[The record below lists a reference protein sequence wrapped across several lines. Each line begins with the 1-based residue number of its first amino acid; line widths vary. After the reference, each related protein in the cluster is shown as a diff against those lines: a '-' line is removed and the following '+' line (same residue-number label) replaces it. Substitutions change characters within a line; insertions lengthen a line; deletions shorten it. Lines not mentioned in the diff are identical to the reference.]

1 MKIVYIYLLM
11 AVTALAAVTSCSKEG
26 APTGVAGPIDVRLVV
41 SDGNGTRV
49 GSDDTDN
56 YIHQLRVYAFIG
68 DEKVGYAE
76 ADNLSDRNYIPMTL
90 SKIGR
95 INFYVIANDKFGPNP
110 QKQKEN
116 GTWESLTKSDWESL
130 TKEELESLKFDFP
143 TEFNGWTPI
152 NGDFVSPMSNNPCN
166 EFGVEF
172 TGENTNNYTSS
183 YTIDSQNMPA
193 TGSLV
198 IPVTV
203 QHVLGRLRLM
213 LNKESDDVTITLTRA
228 EVYHRPDAFRL
239 YFGKQES
246 VDDVISF
253 NDNQTANDDN
263 QELVEPLIDTAQ
275 PLVMKPADGSY
286 TTVAR
291 TYLAPNQYGSSNPDT
306 YTAQKTDGTTTSNG
320 LNETYRLELTVRF
333 DYRNNHT
340 EDKNYTVYLPQVPR
354 NTSIDVQGTFKG
366 STDVTPEFN
375 VMTEAWV
382 EKDITIPPFE

>member
-41 SDGNGTRV
+41 SDGDGTRV
-49 GSDDTDN
+49 GSDDTDDV
-56 YIHQLRVYAFIG
+56 IHQLRVYAFIG
-68 DEKVGYAE
+68 DKKVGYAE

-90 SKIGR
+90 SKIGS

-110 QKQKEN
+110 KKQNED
-116 GTWESLTKSDWESL
+116 GTWESPTKSGWESL
-130 TKEELESLKFDFP
+130 SKEELESLKFDL
-143 TEFNGWTPI
+143 TGFNGWTPI
-152 NGDFVSPMSNNPCN
+152 NGEFVSPMSNNPCD

-172 TGENTNNYTSS
+172 AGENTNNYTSS
-183 YTIDSQNMPA
+183 YTIQDIPA

-228 EVYHRPDAFRL
+228 EVYNRPDAFRL
-239 YFGKQES
+239 YNSGYGE
-246 VDDVISF
+246 IAY
-253 NDNQTANDDN
+253 DNNNNTC
-263 QELVEPLIDTAQ
+263 VEKLIDKDINDEAVQLKTRTDEQ
-275 PLVMKPADGSY
+275 ITQNTY

-291 TYLAPNQYGSSNPDT
+291 TYLAPNLYGSSDPDT
-306 YTAQKTDGTTTSNG
+306 YTAQKTD
-320 LNETYRLELTVRF
+320 NEGDGSDKAYRLELTVRF
-333 DYRNNHT
+333 VDYGNNHT
-340 EDKNYTVYLPQVPR
+340 EDKDYTVYLPRVPR

-366 STDVTPEFN
+366 STDVKPEFN

>member
-1 MKIVYIYLLM
+1 M

-90 SKIGR
+90 SKIGS

-110 QKQKEN
+110 QKKD
-116 GTWESLTKSDWESL
+116 GTAISDWESL
-130 TKEELESLKFDFP
+130 TKEELESLKFDL
-143 TEFNGWTPI
+143 TKFNGWTPI
-152 NGDFVSPMSNNPCN
+152 NGEFVSPMSNNPCD
-166 EFGVEF
+166 EFGHEF
-172 TGENTNNYTSS
+172 TDENTNNYTSS
-183 YTIDSQNMPA
+183 YTIDSQNIPA

-213 LNKESDDVTITLTRA
+213 LNKESKDVKITLTRA

-253 NDNQTANDDN
+253 NNNQTANNNN
-263 QELVEPLIDTAQ
+263 QELVEPLINTAQ
-275 PLVMKPADGSY
+275 PLVTKPADGY

-291 TYLAPNQYGSSNPDT
+291 TYLAPNQHGT
-306 YTAQKTDGTTTSNG
+306 YDKTGGTFTTSEG
-320 LNETYRLELTVRF
+320 TIIETGKDKAYRLELTVEF
-333 DYRNNHT
+333 DYGNNHT
-340 EDKNYTVYLPQVPR
+340 EDKDYTVYLPRVPR

-366 STDVTPEFN
+366 STTINPTFNIMVNAWDEKNIDV
-375 VMTEAWV
+375 
-382 EKDITIPPFE
+382 PPFE

>member
-68 DEKVGYAE
+68 DEKVGYKKVGYAE

-90 SKIGR
+90 SESGS

-110 QKQKEN
+110 QKGD
-116 GTWESLTKSDWESL
+116 GTAISDWESL
-130 TKEELESLKFDFP
+130 TKEELESLKFDL
-143 TEFNGWTPI
+143 TGFNGWQEKD
-152 NGDFVSPMSNNPCN
+152 GKFVSPMSNNPCD
-166 EFGVEF
+166 EFGAEF
-172 TGENTNNYTSS
+172 TGKNTNNYISP
-183 YTIDSQNMPA
+183 YIIDSKKIPA

-213 LNKESDDVTITLTRA
+213 LNRESDDVTITLTRA

-239 YFGKQES
+239 YFGSLES

-253 NDNQTANDDN
+253 NNNQTANNNN
-263 QELVEPLIDTAQ
+263 QELVEPLINTAQ
-275 PLVMKPADGSY
+275 PLVTKPADGY

-291 TYLAPNQYGSSNPDT
+291 TYLAPNQHGT
-306 YTAQKTDGTTTSNG
+306 YDKTGGTFTTSEG
-320 LNETYRLELTVRF
+320 TITETGKDKAYRLELTVRF
-333 DYRNNHT
+333 DYGNNHT
-340 EDKNYTVYLPQVPR
+340 ETKDYTVYLPRVPR

>member
-1 MKIVYIYLLM
+1 MKIVYIYCLM
-11 AVTALAAVTSCSKEG
+11 TIAALSAATSCSKEG

-90 SKIGR
+90 SKIGS

-110 QKQKEN
+110 QKKED
-116 GTWESLTKSDWESL
+116 GTWESLTKSDWKSL
-130 TKEELESLKFDFP
+130 TKEDLESLKFDL
-143 TEFNGWTPI
+143 TGFNGWTPI
-152 NGDFVSPMSNNPCN
+152 NGEFVSPMSNNPCD
-166 EFGVEF
+166 EFDAEF
-172 TGENTNNYTSS
+172 TGKNENNYTIA
-183 YTIDSQNMPA
+183 YPINPQDIPA

-239 YFGKQES
+239 YNSGYGE
-246 VDDVISF
+246 IAY
-253 NDNQTANDDN
+253 DNNNNTC
-263 QELVEPLIDTAQ
+263 VEKLIDKDINDEAVQLKTRTDEQ
-275 PLVMKPADGSY
+275 ITQNTY

-291 TYLAPNQYGSSNPDT
+291 TYLAPNLYGSSDPDT
-306 YTAQKTDGTTTSNG
+306 YTAQKTD
-320 LNETYRLELTVRF
+320 NEGDGSDKAYRLELTVRF
-333 DYRNNHT
+333 DYDNHT
-340 EDKNYTVYLPQVPR
+340 ETKDYTVYLPQVPR

>member
-130 TKEELESLKFDFP
+130 TKEDLESLKFDLTGFS
-143 TEFNGWTPI
+143 GWTPI
-152 NGDFVSPMSNNPCN
+152 NGDFVSPMSNNPCD
-166 EFGVEF
+166 EFRAEF
-172 TGENTNNYTSS
+172 TGKNENNYTIA
-183 YTIDSQNMPA
+183 YTINPQDIPES
-193 TGSLV
+193 GSLV

-213 LNKESDDVTITLTRA
+213 LNRESDDVKITLTRA

-239 YFGKQES
+239 YFGSQES

-253 NDNQTANDDN
+253 NNNQTANNNN

-275 PLVMKPADGSY
+275 TLVTKPADGY

-291 TYLAPNQYGSSNPDT
+291 TYLAPNQHGT
-306 YTAQKTDGTTTSNG
+306 YDKTGGTFTTSEG
-320 LNETYRLELTVRF
+320 TIIETGKDKAYRLELTVRF
-333 DYRNNHT
+333 DYGNNHT
-340 EDKNYTVYLPQVPR
+340 EDKYTVYLPRVPR

>member
-11 AVTALAAVTSCSKEG
+11 AATALAAVTSCSKEG

-90 SKIGR
+90 SESGN

-110 QKQKEN
+110 QKGD
-116 GTWESLTKSDWESL
+116 GTPISDSDWESL
-130 TKEELESLKFDFP
+130 SKKELESLKFDL
-143 TEFNGWTPI
+143 TGFNGWTPI
-152 NGDFVSPMSNNPCN
+152 NGEFVSPMSNNPCD

-172 TGENTNNYTSS
+172 TGKNENNYTIA
-183 YTIDSQNMPA
+183 YTINPQDIPES
-193 TGSLV
+193 GSLV

-213 LNKESDDVTITLTRA
+213 LNRESDDVTITLTRA

-239 YFGKQES
+239 YNSGHGE
-246 VDDVISF
+246 IAY
-253 NDNQTANDDN
+253 DNNNNT
-263 QELVEPLIDTAQ
+263 LVEKLIDKDVQLETRTENT
-275 PLVMKPADGSY
+275 Y

-291 TYLAPNQYGSSNPDT
+291 TYLAPNLYGSSDPDT
-306 YTAQKTDGTTTSNG
+306 YTAQKTDNEGGNG
-320 LNETYRLELTVRF
+320 LDKAYRLELTVKF
-333 DYRNNHT
+333 DYYGNNHT
-340 EDKNYTVYLPQVPR
+340 ETKDYTVYLPRVPR

-366 STDVTPEFN
+366 STTINPAFNIMVNAWDEKNIDV
-375 VMTEAWV
+375 
-382 EKDITIPPFE
+382 PPFK

>member
-1 MKIVYIYLLM
+1 M

-90 SKIGR
+90 SESGN

-110 QKQKEN
+110 QKGD
-116 GTWESLTKSDWESL
+116 GTPISDSDWESL
-130 TKEELESLKFDFP
+130 SKKELESLKFDL
-143 TEFNGWTPI
+143 TGFNGWTPI
-152 NGDFVSPMSNNPCN
+152 NGEFVSPMSNNPCD
-166 EFGVEF
+166 EFRHEF

-183 YTIDSQNMPA
+183 YTIDSKKIPA

-213 LNKESDDVTITLTRA
+213 LNRESDDVTITLTRA

-239 YFGKQES
+239 YFGSQES

-253 NDNQTANDDN
+253 NNNQTANNNN
-263 QELVEPLIDTAQ
+263 QELVEPLINTAQ
-275 PLVMKPADGSY
+275 PLVTKPADGY

-291 TYLAPNQYGSSNPDT
+291 TYLAPNQHGT
-306 YTAQKTDGTTTSNG
+306 YDKTGGTFTTSEG
-320 LNETYRLELTVRF
+320 TITETGKDKAYRLELTVKF
-333 DYRNNHT
+333 DYGNHT
-340 EDKNYTVYLPQVPR
+340 ETKNYTVYLPRVPR

-366 STDVTPEFN
+366 STDVKPEFN

>member
-90 SKIGR
+90 SKIGS

-110 QKQKEN
+110 QKED
-116 GTWESLTKSDWESL
+116 GTAISDWESL
-130 TKEELESLKFDFP
+130 TKEELESLKFDL
-143 TEFNGWTPI
+143 TGFNGWQEKE
-152 NGDFVSPMSNNPCN
+152 GKFVSPMSNSRYD
-166 EFGVEF
+166 EFGDEF
-172 TGENTNNYTSS
+172 TGKYENDYATAV
-183 YTIDSQNMPA
+183 TIQRPA

-213 LNKESDDVTITLTRA
+213 LNKDRDADAGLTITLTRA
-228 EVYHRPDAFRL
+228 AVSHSPDVAHL
-239 YFGKQES
+239 YTVQGLNQSATNITYRFPTVTEEI
-246 VDDVISF
+246 ISA
-253 NDNQTANDDN
+253 DSPVTLYPQ
-263 QELVEPLIDTAQ
+263 
-275 PLVMKPADGSY
+275 PADGSY

-320 LNETYRLELTVRF
+320 LNETYRLELTVSF
-333 DYRNNHT
+333 DYRNGRT
-340 EDKNYTVYLPQVPR
+340 ETKNYTVYLPQVPR

-366 STDVTPEFN
+366 STTINPTFN
-375 VMTEAWV
+375 IMVNAWD
-382 EKDITIPPFE
+382 EKNIDIPKFL

>member
-1 MKIVYIYLLM
+1 M

-90 SKIGR
+90 SKIGS

-110 QKQKEN
+110 QKGD
-116 GTWESLTKSDWESL
+116 GTAISDWESL
-130 TKEELESLKFDFP
+130 TKKELESLKFDL
-143 TEFNGWTPI
+143 TGFNGWTPI
-152 NGDFVSPMSNNPCN
+152 NGEFVSPMSNNLCN

-183 YTIDSQNMPA
+183 YTIQDIPA

-239 YFGKQES
+239 YFGSQES

-275 PLVMKPADGSY
+275 PLVMKPADGY

-291 TYLAPNQYGSSNPDT
+291 TYLAPNQHGT
-306 YTAQKTDGTTTSNG
+306 YDKTGGTFTTSEG
-320 LNETYRLELTVRF
+320 TIIETGKDKAYRLELTVSF
-333 DYRNNHT
+333 DYGNNHT
-340 EDKNYTVYLPQVPR
+340 ETKDYTVYLPQVPR

-366 STDVTPEFN
+366 STTINPTFNIMVNAWDEKNIDV
-375 VMTEAWV
+375 
-382 EKDITIPPFE
+382 PPFE

>member
-1 MKIVYIYLLM
+1 MTI
-11 AVTALAAVTSCSKEG
+11 AALSAATSCDKEG

-90 SKIGR
+90 SKIGS

-110 QKQKEN
+110 QKED
-116 GTWESLTKSDWESL
+116 GTAISDWESL
-130 TKEELESLKFDFP
+130 TKEDLDSLKFDL
-143 TEFNGWTPI
+143 TGFNGWTPI
-152 NGDFVSPMSNNPCN
+152 NGEFVSPMSNNPCD
-166 EFGVEF
+166 EFDAEF
-172 TGENTNNYTSS
+172 TGKNENNYTIA
-183 YTIDSQNMPA
+183 YPINPQDIPA

-213 LNKESDDVTITLTRA
+213 LNKESDDVEITLTRA

-239 YFGKQES
+239 YNSGYGE
-246 VDDVISF
+246 IAY
-253 NDNQTANDDN
+253 DNNNNT
-263 QELVEPLIDTAQ
+263 LVEKLIDKDDEVQLKTRTNEQ
-275 PLVMKPADGSY
+275 ITQNTY

-291 TYLAPNQYGSSNPDT
+291 TYLAPNLYGSSDPDT
-306 YTAQKTDGTTTSNG
+306 YTAQKTD
-320 LNETYRLELTVRF
+320 NEGGGTVRT
-333 DYRNNHT
+333 RP
-340 EDKNYTVYLPQVPR
+340 TVS
-354 NTSIDVQGTFKG
+354 N
-366 STDVTPEFN
+366 
-375 VMTEAWV
+375 
-382 EKDITIPPFE
+382 

>member
-1 MKIVYIYLLM
+1 MKTIYIYCVM
-11 AVTALAAVTSCSKEG
+11 AIAALAAATSCGKDDT
-26 APTGVAGPIDVRLVV
+26 PTGVAGPIDVRLVV

-90 SKIGR
+90 SKIGS

-110 QKQKEN
+110 QKED
-116 GTWESLTKSDWESL
+116 GTAISDWESL
-130 TKEELESLKFDFP
+130 TKEELESLKFDL
-143 TEFNGWTPI
+143 TEFNGWKPI
-152 NGDFVSPMSNNPCN
+152 NGDFVSPMSNNPCD

-172 TGENTNNYTSS
+172 AGENTNNYTSS
-183 YTIDSQNMPA
+183 YTIQNIPA

-263 QELVEPLIDTAQ
+263 KELVASLIGTDQ
-275 PLVMKPADGSY
+275 PLVTKPADGY

-291 TYLAPNQYGSSNPDT
+291 TYLAPNQHGT
-306 YTAQKTDGTTTSNG
+306 YDKTGGTFTTSEG
-320 LNETYRLELTVRF
+320 TITETGKDKAYRLELTVRF
-333 DYRNNHT
+333 DYRNNRT
-340 EDKNYTVYLPQVPR
+340 ETKNYTVYLPRVPR

-366 STDVTPEFN
+366 STTINPAFNIMVNAWDEKNIDV
-375 VMTEAWV
+375 
-382 EKDITIPPFE
+382 PPFE

>member
-1 MKIVYIYLLM
+1 MKTIYIYCVM
-11 AVTALAAVTSCSKEG
+11 AIAALAAVTSCSKEG

-90 SKIGR
+90 SKIGS

-110 QKQKEN
+110 QKGDE
-116 GTWESLTKSDWESL
+116 TAISDWESL
-130 TKEELESLKFDFP
+130 SKKELESLKFDL
-143 TEFNGWTPI
+143 TEFNGWKPI
-152 NGDFVSPMSNNPCN
+152 NGDFVSPMSNNPCD
-166 EFGVEF
+166 EFGAEF
-172 TGENTNNYTSS
+172 TGKNENNYTIA
-183 YTIDSQNMPA
+183 YTINPQDIPES
-193 TGSLV
+193 GSLV

-213 LNKESDDVTITLTRA
+213 LNKESDDVKITLTRA

-253 NDNQTANDDN
+253 NDNQTANDKN
-263 QELVEPLIDTAQ
+263 QELVESLIGTEQ
-275 PLVMKPADGSY
+275 PLVTKPADGY

-306 YTAQKTDGTTTSNG
+306 YTAQKTDGTTT
-320 LNETYRLELTVRF
+320 
-333 DYRNNHT
+333 
-340 EDKNYTVYLPQVPR
+340 
-354 NTSIDVQGTFKG
+354 
-366 STDVTPEFN
+366 
-375 VMTEAWV
+375 
-382 EKDITIPPFE
+382 

>member
-56 YIHQLRVYAFIG
+56 YIHQLRVYAFID

-90 SKIGR
+90 SKIGS

-110 QKQKEN
+110 QKQKED
-116 GTWESLTKSDWESL
+116 GTWKSLTKPDWESL
-130 TKEELESLKFDFP
+130 TKEELESLKFDL
-143 TEFNGWTPI
+143 TGFNGWKLI
-152 NGDFVSPMSNNPCN
+152 NEEFVSPMSNSPCD
-166 EFGVEF
+166 EFGHEF

-183 YTIDSQNMPA
+183 YTIDSKNIPA

-239 YFGKQES
+239 YFGSQES

-253 NDNQTANDDN
+253 NNNQTANNNN
-263 QELVEPLIDTAQ
+263 QELVEPLINTAQ
-275 PLVMKPADGSY
+275 PLVTKPADGY

-291 TYLAPNQYGSSNPDT
+291 TYLAPNQHGT
-306 YTAQKTDGTTTSNG
+306 YDKTGGTFTTSEG
-320 LNETYRLELTVRF
+320 TITETGKDKAYRLELTVLF
-333 DYRNNHT
+333 DYGNNRT
-340 EDKNYTVYLPQVPR
+340 ETKDYTVYLPRVPR

>member
-90 SKIGR
+90 SKIGS

-110 QKQKEN
+110 QKKD
-116 GTWESLTKSDWESL
+116 GTAISDWESL
-130 TKEELESLKFDFP
+130 TKEELESLKFDL
-143 TEFNGWTPI
+143 TKFNGWTPI
-152 NGDFVSPMSNNPCN
+152 NGEFVSPMSNNPCD
-166 EFGVEF
+166 EFGHEF
-172 TGENTNNYTSS
+172 TDENTNNYTSS
-183 YTIDSQNMPA
+183 YTIDSQNIPA

-213 LNKESDDVTITLTRA
+213 LNKESKDVKITLTRA

-253 NDNQTANDDN
+253 NNNQTANNNN
-263 QELVEPLIDTAQ
+263 QELVEPLINTAQ
-275 PLVMKPADGSY
+275 PLVTKPADGY

-291 TYLAPNQYGSSNPDT
+291 TYLAPNQHGT
-306 YTAQKTDGTTTSNG
+306 YDKTGGTFTTSEG
-320 LNETYRLELTVRF
+320 TIIETGKDKAYRLELTVEF
-333 DYRNNHT
+333 DYGNNHT
-340 EDKNYTVYLPQVPR
+340 EDKDYTVYLPRVPR

-366 STDVTPEFN
+366 STTINPTFNIMVNAWDEKNIDV
-375 VMTEAWV
+375 
-382 EKDITIPPFE
+382 PPFE

>member
-90 SKIGR
+90 SKIGS

-110 QKQKEN
+110 QKGD
-116 GTWESLTKSDWESL
+116 GTPISDWELL
-130 TKEELESLKFDFP
+130 TKEELESLEFDL
-143 TEFNGWTPI
+143 TEFNGWKPI
-152 NGDFVSPMSNNPCN
+152 NGDFVSPMSNNPCD
-166 EFGVEF
+166 EFGVKF

-183 YTIDSQNMPA
+183 YTIDYQDIPA

-213 LNKESDDVTITLTRA
+213 LNKESDNVTITLTRA
-228 EVYHRPDAFRL
+228 EVYQRPDAFRL
-239 YFGKQES
+239 YFGSQES

-253 NDNQTANDDN
+253 NNNQTANNNN
-263 QELVEPLIDTAQ
+263 QELVEPLINTAQ
-275 PLVMKPADGSY
+275 PLVTKPADGY

-291 TYLAPNQYGSSNPDT
+291 TYLAPNQHGT
-306 YTAQKTDGTTTSNG
+306 YDKTGGTFTTSEG
-320 LNETYRLELTVRF
+320 TITETGKDKAYRLELTVRF
-333 DYRNNHT
+333 DYGNNHT
-340 EDKNYTVYLPQVPR
+340 EDKDYTVYLPQVPR

-366 STDVTPEFN
+366 STTINPAFNIMVNAWDEKNIDV
-375 VMTEAWV
+375 
-382 EKDITIPPFE
+382 PPFE

>member
-1 MKIVYIYLLM
+1 MKTIYIYCVM
-11 AVTALAAVTSCSKEG
+11 AIAALAAATSCGKDDT
-26 APTGVAGPIDVRLVV
+26 PKGVTGPIDVRLVV
-41 SDGNGTRV
+41 SDGDGTRV
-49 GSDDTDN
+49 GSDDTDDV
-56 YIHQLRVYAFIG
+56 IHQLRVYAFIG
-68 DEKVGYAE
+68 DKKVGYAE
-76 ADNLSDRNYIPMTL
+76 ADNLNGQNYIPMTL
-90 SKIGR
+90 SEIGS
-95 INFYVIANDKFGPNP
+95 INFYVIANDKFGPDP
-110 QKQKEN
+110 QKED
-116 GTWESLTKSDWESL
+116 GTAISDWESL
-130 TKEELESLKFDFP
+130 TKKELESLKFDL
-143 TEFNGWTPI
+143 TTGFNGWKPI

-172 TGENTNNYTSS
+172 TGKNENNYTIA
-183 YTIDSQNMPA
+183 YTINPQDIPES
-193 TGSLV
+193 GSLV

-213 LNKESDDVTITLTRA
+213 LNKESDDDVTITLTRA

-253 NDNQTANDDN
+253 NNNQTANN
-263 QELVEPLIDTAQ
+263 NNPELVESLIGTEQ
-275 PLVMKPADGSY
+275 TLVTKPADGY

-291 TYLAPNQYGSSNPDT
+291 TYLAPNLYGSSDPDT
-306 YTAQKTDGTTTSNG
+306 YTAQKTD
-320 LNETYRLELTVRF
+320 NEGGDGSDKAYRLELTVEF
-333 DYRNNHT
+333 DYDNNHT
-340 EDKNYTVYLPQVPR
+340 ETKNYTVYLPRVPR

>member
-90 SKIGR
+90 SEIGS

-110 QKQKEN
+110 QKKD
-116 GTWESLTKSDWESL
+116 GTAISDWESL
-130 TKEELESLKFDFP
+130 TKEDLESLKFDL
-143 TEFNGWTPI
+143 TTGFNGWKPI
-152 NGDFVSPMSNNPCN
+152 NGEFVSPMSNNPCD
-166 EFGVEF
+166 EFGAKF

-183 YTIDSQNMPA
+183 YTIDSKNIPA

-239 YFGKQES
+239 YNSGTGEIAY
-246 VDDVISF
+246 DN
-253 NDNQTANDDN
+253 NDNT
-263 QELVEPLIDTAQ
+263 LVEKLIDKDIDDEAVQLKTRTNEQ
-275 PLVMKPADGSY
+275 ITQNTY

-291 TYLAPNQYGSSNPDT
+291 TYLAPNLYGSSDPDT
-306 YTAQKTDGTTTSNG
+306 YTAQKTD
-320 LNETYRLELTVRF
+320 NEGDGSDKAYRLELTVKF
-333 DYRNNHT
+333 DYGNKHT
-340 EDKNYTVYLPQVPR
+340 ENKDYTVYLPRVPR

-366 STDVTPEFN
+366 STTINPTFN
-375 VMTEAWV
+375 IMVNAWD
-382 EKDITIPPFE
+382 EKNINVPPFE

>member
-49 GSDDTDN
+49 GSDDTDDV
-56 YIHQLRVYAFIG
+56 IHQLRVYAFIG

-90 SKIGR
+90 SESGS

-110 QKQKEN
+110 RKED
-116 GTWESLTKSDWESL
+116 GTAISDWESL
-130 TKEELESLKFDFP
+130 AKTDLESLRFDLSG
-143 TEFNGWTPI
+143 FNGWQEKD
-152 NGDFVSPMSNNPCN
+152 GKFVSPMSNNPCD
-166 EFGVEF
+166 EFGAEF
-172 TGENTNNYTSS
+172 TGENTNNYTRP
-183 YTIDSQNMPA
+183 YTIDSQNIPA

-213 LNKESDDVTITLTRA
+213 LNRESDDVTITLTRA

-239 YFGKQES
+239 YFGSQES

-253 NDNQTANDDN
+253 NNNQTANNNN
-263 QELVEPLIDTAQ
+263 QELVEPLINTAQ
-275 PLVMKPADGSY
+275 PLVTKPADGY

-291 TYLAPNQYGSSNPDT
+291 TYLAPNQHGT
-306 YTAQKTDGTTTSNG
+306 YDKTGGTFTTSEG
-320 LNETYRLELTVRF
+320 TITETGKDKAYRLELTVRF
-333 DYRNNHT
+333 DYGNNHT
-340 EDKNYTVYLPQVPR
+340 ETKDYTVYLPRVPR

-366 STDVTPEFN
+366 STTINPAFNIMVNAWDEKNIDV
-375 VMTEAWV
+375 
-382 EKDITIPPFE
+382 PPFE

>member
-90 SKIGR
+90 SESGS

-110 QKQKEN
+110 QKGD
-116 GTWESLTKSDWESL
+116 GTPISDWESL
-130 TKEELESLKFDFP
+130 TKEELESLKFDL
-143 TEFNGWTPI
+143 TKFNGWTPI
-152 NGDFVSPMSNNPCN
+152 NGEFVSPMSNCRYD
-166 EFGVEF
+166 EFGDKF
-172 TGENTNNYTSS
+172 TGKYENDYATAYPVER
-183 YTIDSQNMPA
+183 PA
-193 TGSLV
+193 SGSLV

-239 YFGKQES
+239 YNSGNGE
-246 VDDVISF
+246 IAY
-253 NDNQTANDDN
+253 DNNNNT
-263 QELVEPLIDTAQ
+263 LVEKLIDKDIDDEAVQLETRTDEQ
-275 PLVMKPADGSY
+275 ITQNTY

-291 TYLAPNQYGSSNPDT
+291 TYLAPNLYGSSDPDT
-306 YTAQKTDGTTTSNG
+306 YTAQKTDNEGNG
-320 LNETYRLELTVRF
+320 SDKAYRLELTVRF
-333 DYRNNHT
+333 DYGNNHT
-340 EDKNYTVYLPQVPR
+340 ETKDYTVYLPRVPR

-382 EKDITIPPFE
+382 EKDITIPSFE

>member
-90 SKIGR
+90 SKIGS

-110 QKQKEN
+110 RKKD
-116 GTWESLTKSDWESL
+116 GTPISDWESL
-130 TKEELESLKFDFP
+130 TKKELESLKFDL
-143 TEFNGWTPI
+143 TGFNGWTPI
-152 NGDFVSPMSNNPCN
+152 NGDFVSPMSNNPCD

-172 TGENTNNYTSS
+172 TGKNENNYTIA
-183 YTIDSQNMPA
+183 YTINPQDIPES
-193 TGSLV
+193 GSLV

-213 LNKESDDVTITLTRA
+213 LNKESDDVTDVTITLTRA

-239 YFGKQES
+239 YFGRQES

-253 NDNQTANDDN
+253 NNNQTANDKN
-263 QELVEPLIDTAQ
+263 QELVESLIGTDQ
-275 PLVMKPADGSY
+275 PLVTKPADGY

-291 TYLAPNQYGSSNPDT
+291 TYLAPNLYGSSDPDT
-306 YTAQKTDGTTTSNG
+306 YTAQKTD
-320 LNETYRLELTVRF
+320 NEGDDGSDKAYRLELTVRF

-340 EDKNYTVYLPQVPR
+340 EDKNYTVYLPRVPR

>member
-90 SKIGR
+90 SESGS

-110 QKQKEN
+110 KKGD
-116 GTWESLTKSDWESL
+116 GTAISDWESL
-130 TKEELESLKFDFP
+130 TKEELESLKFDL
-143 TEFNGWTPI
+143 TGFNGWTI
-152 NGDFVSPMSNNPCN
+152 NGDFVSPMSNNPCD

-172 TGENTNNYTSS
+172 TGENTNNYTSP
-183 YTIDSQNMPA
+183 YTIQNIPA

-213 LNKESDDVTITLTRA
+213 LNRESDDVTITLTRA

-239 YFGKQES
+239 YNSGHGE
-246 VDDVISF
+246 IAY
-253 NDNQTANDDN
+253 DNNNNT
-263 QELVEPLIDTAQ
+263 LVEKLIDKDIDDEAVQLETRTDEQ
-275 PLVMKPADGSY
+275 VTQNTY

-291 TYLAPNQYGSSNPDT
+291 TYLAPNLYGSSDPDT
-306 YTAQKTDGTTTSNG
+306 YTAQKTD
-320 LNETYRLELTVRF
+320 NEGDGSDKAYRLELTVRF
-333 DYRNNHT
+333 DYGNNHT
-340 EDKNYTVYLPQVPR
+340 ETKDYTVYLPRVPR

>member
-90 SKIGR
+90 SESGS

-110 QKQKEN
+110 QK
-116 GTWESLTKSDWESL
+116 GDGIAISDWESL
-130 TKEELESLKFDFP
+130 TKEDLESLKFDL
-143 TEFNGWTPI
+143 TTGFNGWKPI
-152 NGDFVSPMSNNPCN
+152 NGEFVSPMSNNPCD
-166 EFGVEF
+166 EFGHEF

-183 YTIDSQNMPA
+183 YTIDSQNIPA

-213 LNKESDDVTITLTRA
+213 LNKESDDVKITLTRA

-239 YFGKQES
+239 YFEKQES
-246 VDDVISF
+246 VDGVISF
-253 NDNQTANDDN
+253 NNNQTANNNN
-263 QELVEPLIDTAQ
+263 QELVESLIGTEQ
-275 PLVMKPADGSY
+275 TLVTKPADGY

-320 LNETYRLELTVRF
+320 LNETYRLELTVEF
-333 DYRNNHT
+333 DYGNNHT
-340 EDKNYTVYLPQVPR
+340 ETKDYTVYLPRVPR
-354 NTSIDVQGTFKG
+354 NTSIDMQGTFKG
-366 STDVTPEFN
+366 STTINPAFNIMVNAWDEKNIDV
-375 VMTEAWV
+375 
-382 EKDITIPPFE
+382 PPFK

>member
-11 AVTALAAVTSCSKEG
+11 AVTALAAVTSCSKES

-90 SKIGR
+90 SKIGS

-110 QKQKEN
+110 QKQKEDE
-116 GTWESLTKSDWESL
+116 TWESLTKSDWESL
-130 TKEELESLKFDFP
+130 SKEELESLKFDLK
-143 TEFNGWTPI
+143 EFNGWTPI
-152 NGDFVSPMSNNPCN
+152 NGEFVSPMSNNLCD
-166 EFGVEF
+166 EFGHEF
-172 TGENTNNYTSS
+172 TGKNENNYTIA
-183 YTIDSQNMPA
+183 YTINPQDIPKS
-193 TGSLV
+193 GSLV

-213 LNKESDDVTITLTRA
+213 LNKESDDVAITLTRA

-239 YFGKQES
+239 YNSGTGEIAY
-246 VDDVISF
+246 DN
-253 NDNQTANDDN
+253 NDNT
-263 QELVEPLIDTAQ
+263 LVEKLIDKDIDDEAVQLKTRTNEQ
-275 PLVMKPADGSY
+275 ITQNTY

-291 TYLAPNQYGSSNPDT
+291 TYLAPNLYGSSDPDN
-306 YTAQKTDGTTTSNG
+306 YTAQKTD
-320 LNETYRLELTVRF
+320 NEGDGSDKAYRLELTVRF
-333 DYRNNHT
+333 DYGNNHT
-340 EDKNYTVYLPQVPR
+340 EDKDYTVYLPQVPR

-366 STDVTPEFN
+366 STTINPTFN
-375 VMTEAWV
+375 IMVNAWV
-382 EKDITIPPFE
+382 EKNIDIPEFL

>member
-90 SKIGR
+90 SEIGS

-110 QKQKEN
+110 QKED
-116 GTWESLTKSDWESL
+116 GTPISDWESL
-130 TKEELESLKFDFP
+130 SKKELESLKFDL
-143 TEFNGWTPI
+143 TEFNGWKPI
-152 NGDFVSPMSNNPCN
+152 NGEFVSPMSNNPCN

-172 TGENTNNYTSS
+172 TGENTNNYTSL
-183 YTIDSQNMPA
+183 YTIDYQDIPA

-213 LNKESDDVTITLTRA
+213 LNKDRDADAGLTITLTRA
-228 EVYHRPDAFRL
+228 AVSHSPDVAHL
-239 YFGKQES
+239 YTVQGLNQSATNITYRFPTVTEEI
-246 VDDVISF
+246 ISA
-253 NDNQTANDDN
+253 DS
-263 QELVEPLIDTAQ
+263 PDTLYTQ
-275 PLVMKPADGSY
+275 PADGSY

-320 LNETYRLELTVRF
+320 LNETYCLELTVSF
-333 DYRNNHT
+333 DYGNGCT
-340 EDKNYTVYLPQVPR
+340 ETKNYTVYLPQVPR

-366 STDVTPEFN
+366 STTINPDFN
-375 VMTEAWV
+375 IMVNAWD
-382 EKDITIPPFE
+382 EKNINVPSFE

>member
-1 MKIVYIYLLM
+1 M

-110 QKQKEN
+110 QKKED

-130 TKEELESLKFDFP
+130 TKTDLESLRFDLSGFS
-143 TEFNGWTPI
+143 GWQEKD
-152 NGDFVSPMSNNPCN
+152 GKFVSPMSNNQCD
-166 EFGVEF
+166 EFGAKF
-172 TGENTNNYTSS
+172 TGKNENNYTIA
-183 YTIDSQNMPA
+183 YTINPQDIPES
-193 TGSLV
+193 GSLV

-213 LNKESDDVTITLTRA
+213 LNKEESDDVTITLTRA

-253 NDNQTANDDN
+253 NYNQTANDDN
-263 QELVEPLIDTAQ
+263 KELVESLIGTDQ
-275 PLVMKPADGSY
+275 PLVTKPADGY

-291 TYLAPNQYGSSNPDT
+291 TYLAPNQHGT
-306 YTAQKTDGTTTSNG
+306 YDKTGGTFTTSEG
-320 LNETYRLELTVRF
+320 TITETGKDKAYRLELTVEF
-333 DYRNNHT
+333 DYGNNHT
-340 EDKNYTVYLPQVPR
+340 ETKDYTVYLPRVPR

-366 STDVTPEFN
+366 STTINPAFNIMVNAWDEKNIDIPEFL
-375 VMTEAWV
+375 
-382 EKDITIPPFE
+382 

>member
-90 SKIGR
+90 SNIEGS

-110 QKQKEN
+110 RKGD
-116 GTWESLTKSDWESL
+116 GTAISDWESL
-130 TKEELESLKFDFP
+130 TKKELESLKFDL
-143 TEFNGWTPI
+143 TGFNGWTTI
-152 NGDFVSPMSNNPCN
+152 NGDFVSPMSNSPCD
-166 EFGVEF
+166 EFGHEF
-172 TGENTNNYTSS
+172 TGENTNNYTSP
-183 YTIDSQNMPA
+183 YTIQNIPA

-239 YFGKQES
+239 YNSGNGE
-246 VDDVISF
+246 IAY
-253 NDNQTANDDN
+253 DNNNNT
-263 QELVEPLIDTAQ
+263 LVEKLIDKDIDDEAVQLETRTDEQ
-275 PLVMKPADGSY
+275 ITQNTY

-291 TYLAPNQYGSSNPDT
+291 TYLAPNLYGSSDPDT
-306 YTAQKTDGTTTSNG
+306 YTAQKTD
-320 LNETYRLELTVRF
+320 NEGDGSDKAYRLELTVRF
-333 DYRNNHT
+333 DYGNNHT
-340 EDKNYTVYLPQVPR
+340 ETKDYTVYLPRVPR

-366 STDVTPEFN
+366 STTIKPTFNIMVNAWDEKNIDV
-375 VMTEAWV
+375 
-382 EKDITIPPFE
+382 PPFE

>member
-90 SKIGR
+90 SKIGS

-110 QKQKEN
+110 RKED
-116 GTWESLTKSDWESL
+116 GTAISDWESL
-130 TKEELESLKFDFP
+130 SKEELKSLKFDL
-143 TEFNGWTPI
+143 TRFNGWTPI
-152 NGDFVSPMSNNPCN
+152 NGDFVSPMSNNPCD
-166 EFGVEF
+166 EFRAEF
-172 TGENTNNYTSS
+172 TGKNENNYTIA
-183 YTIDSQNMPA
+183 YTINPQDIPES
-193 TGSLV
+193 GSLV

-213 LNKESDDVTITLTRA
+213 LNKESDDVKITLTRA

-239 YFGKQES
+239 YNSGYGE
-246 VDDVISF
+246 IAY
-253 NDNQTANDDN
+253 DNNNNT
-263 QELVEPLIDTAQ
+263 LVEKLIDKDDEVKLKTRTDEQ
-275 PLVMKPADGSY
+275 ITQNTY

-291 TYLAPNQYGSSNPDT
+291 TYLAPNLYGSSDPDN
-306 YTAQKTDGTTTSNG
+306 YTAQKTD
-320 LNETYRLELTVRF
+320 NEGDGSDKAYRLELTVSF
-333 DYRNNHT
+333 DYGNNHT
-340 EDKNYTVYLPQVPR
+340 ETKNYTVYLPQVPR
-354 NTSIDVQGTFKG
+354 NTSIDVLGTFAG
-366 STDVTPEFN
+366 STTINPTFDIMVN
-375 VMTEAWV
+375 AWV
-382 EKDITIPPFE
+382 EKNIDIPEFE

>member
-90 SKIGR
+90 SKIGS
-95 INFYVIANDKFGPNP
+95 INFYVIANDKFGPDP
-110 QKQKEN
+110 QKED
-116 GTWESLTKSDWESL
+116 GTAISDWESL
-130 TKEELESLKFDFP
+130 TKKELESLKFDL
-143 TEFNGWTPI
+143 TTGFNGWKPI

-172 TGENTNNYTSS
+172 TGKNENNYTIA
-183 YTIDSQNMPA
+183 YTINPQDIPES
-193 TGSLV
+193 GSLV

-213 LNKESDDVTITLTRA
+213 LNKESDDDVTITLTRA

-253 NDNQTANDDN
+253 NNNQTANNNN
-263 QELVEPLIDTAQ
+263 QELVEPLINTAQ
-275 PLVMKPADGSY
+275 PLVTKPADGY

-291 TYLAPNQYGSSNPDT
+291 TYLAPNQHGT
-306 YTAQKTDGTTTSNG
+306 YDKTGGTFTTSEG
-320 LNETYRLELTVRF
+320 TITETGKDKAYRLELTVRF
-333 DYRNNHT
+333 DYGNNHT
-340 EDKNYTVYLPQVPR
+340 EDKDYTVYLPQVPR

-366 STDVTPEFN
+366 STTINPAFNIMVNAWDEKNIDV
-375 VMTEAWV
+375 
-382 EKDITIPPFE
+382 PPFE

>member
-26 APTGVAGPIDVRLVV
+26 TPTGVAGPIDVRLVV

-90 SKIGR
+90 SKIGS

-110 QKQKEN
+110 KKQNED
-116 GTWESLTKSDWESL
+116 GTWESPTKSGWESL
-130 TKEELESLKFDFP
+130 SKEELESLKFDL
-143 TEFNGWTPI
+143 TKFNGWKPI
-152 NGDFVSPMSNNPCN
+152 NGDFVSPMSNNPCD
-166 EFGVEF
+166 EFSAEF
-172 TGENTNNYTSS
+172 TGKNNYTIA
-183 YTIDSQNMPA
+183 YTINPQDS
-193 TGSLV
+193 TLV

-253 NDNQTANDDN
+253 NDNQTANDKN
-263 QELVEPLIDTAQ
+263 QELVESLIGTDQ
-275 PLVMKPADGSY
+275 PLVTKPADGY

-291 TYLAPNQYGSSNPDT
+291 TYLAPNQHGT
-306 YTAQKTDGTTTSNG
+306 YDKTGGTFTTSEG
-320 LNETYRLELTVRF
+320 TITETGKDKAYRLELTVRF
-333 DYRNNHT
+333 DYGNHT
-340 EDKNYTVYLPQVPR
+340 ETKNYTVYLPRVPR

-366 STDVTPEFN
+366 STDVKPEFN

>member
-49 GSDDTDN
+49 GSDDADN

-68 DEKVGYAE
+68 GEKVGYAE

-90 SKIGR
+90 SESGS

-110 QKQKEN
+110 QKGD
-116 GTWESLTKSDWESL
+116 GTPISDSDWESL
-130 TKEELESLKFDFP
+130 SKEELESLKFDLTKFD
-143 TEFNGWTPI
+143 GWTPI
-152 NGDFVSPMSNNPCN
+152 NGEFVSPMSNNPCD

-183 YTIDSQNMPA
+183 YTIDSKNIPA

-213 LNKESDDVTITLTRA
+213 LNKESDDDVTITLTRA

-239 YFGKQES
+239 YFGRQES

-253 NDNQTANDDN
+253 NDNQTANP
-263 QELVEPLIDTAQ
+263 ELVESLIGTEQ
-275 PLVMKPADGSY
+275 TLVTKPADGY

-291 TYLAPNQYGSSNPDT
+291 TYLAPNQYGSSDPDS
-306 YTAQKTDGTTTSNG
+306 YTAQKIDSSDG

-333 DYRNNHT
+333 DYGNNHT
-340 EDKNYTVYLPQVPR
+340 ETKNYTVYLPQVPR

-366 STDVTPEFN
+366 STTINPTFNIMVNAWDEKNIDV
-375 VMTEAWV
+375 
-382 EKDITIPPFE
+382 PPFE

>member
-1 MKIVYIYLLM
+1 MKIVYIYCLM
-11 AVTALAAVTSCSKEG
+11 TIAALSAATSCDKDDTPQS
-26 APTGVAGPIDVRLVV
+26 ATGPIEARIMVC
-41 SDGNGTRV
+41 DGNGTRV

-76 ADNLSDRNYIPMTL
+76 ADNLTNQSYIPIIL
-90 SKIGR
+90 SDGGD

-110 QKQKEN
+110 KKGD
-116 GTWESLTKSDWESL
+116 GTPISDSDWESL
-130 TKEELESLKFDFP
+130 SKKELESLKFDL
-143 TEFNGWTPI
+143 TGFNGWTPI
-152 NGDFVSPMSNNPCN
+152 NGEFVSPMSNNPCD

-172 TGENTNNYTSS
+172 AGENTNNYTSS
-183 YTIDSQNMPA
+183 YTIDSQNIPA

-239 YFGKQES
+239 YNSGHGE
-246 VDDVISF
+246 IAY
-253 NDNQTANDDN
+253 DNNNNT
-263 QELVEPLIDTAQ
+263 LVEKLIDKDIDDEAVQLETRTDEQ
-275 PLVMKPADGSY
+275 ITQNTY

-291 TYLAPNQYGSSNPDT
+291 TYLAPNLYGSSDPDT

-320 LNETYRLELTVRF
+320 LNETYRLELTVSF
-333 DYRNNHT
+333 DYGNGRT
-340 EDKNYTVYLPQVPR
+340 ETKNYTVYLPRVPR
-354 NTSIDVQGTFKG
+354 NTSIHVQGTFKG
-366 STDVTPEFN
+366 STDVKPEFN

-382 EKDITIPPFE
+382 EKDITIPSFE

>member
-1 MKIVYIYLLM
+1 MKIVNIYLLM

-90 SKIGR
+90 SKIGN

-110 QKQKEN
+110 QKGD
-116 GTWESLTKSDWESL
+116 GTPISDSDWESL
-130 TKEELESLKFDFP
+130 SKKELESLKFDFP
-143 TEFNGWTPI
+143 TEFNGWKPI
-152 NGDFVSPMSNNPCN
+152 NGDFVSPMSNCRYD
-166 EFGVEF
+166 EFGDEF
-172 TGENTNNYTSS
+172 TGKYENDYATAYPVER
-183 YTIDSQNMPA
+183 PA
-193 TGSLV
+193 SGSLV

-203 QHVLGRLRLM
+203 QHALGRLRLM
-213 LNKESDDVTITLTRA
+213 LNKDRDADNGLTITLTRA
-228 EVYHRPDAFRL
+228 AVYHSPNVAHL
-239 YFGKQES
+239 YT
-246 VDDVISF
+246 V
-253 NDNQTANDDN
+253 
-263 QELVEPLIDTAQ
+263 QELGNQAANITYRNTPVTEEIISADSPVTLDPQ
-275 PLVMKPADGSY
+275 HADGSY

-333 DYRNNHT
+333 VDYGNNHT
-340 EDKNYTVYLPQVPR
+340 EDKDYTVYLPRVPR

-366 STDVTPEFN
+366 STTINPTFNIMVNAWDEKNIDV
-375 VMTEAWV
+375 
-382 EKDITIPPFE
+382 PPFE

>member
-1 MKIVYIYLLM
+1 MKTIYIYCVM
-11 AVTALAAVTSCSKEG
+11 AIAALAAVTSCSKEG

-90 SKIGR
+90 SKIGS

-110 QKQKEN
+110 QKGD
-116 GTWESLTKSDWESL
+116 GTPISDWESL
-130 TKEELESLKFDFP
+130 TKEELESLKFDL
-143 TEFNGWTPI
+143 TGFNGWTPI
-152 NGDFVSPMSNNPCN
+152 NGEFVSPMSNNPCD
-166 EFGVEF
+166 EFGAEF
-172 TGENTNNYTSS
+172 TGKNENNYTIA
-183 YTIDSQNMPA
+183 YTINPQDIPA

-239 YFGKQES
+239 YNSGYGE
-246 VDDVISF
+246 IAY
-253 NDNQTANDDN
+253 DNNNNT
-263 QELVEPLIDTAQ
+263 LVEKLIDKDIDDEAVQLETRTNEQ
-275 PLVMKPADGSY
+275 ITQNTY

-291 TYLAPNQYGSSNPDT
+291 TYLAPNLYGSSDPDT
-306 YTAQKTDGTTTSNG
+306 YIAQKTD
-320 LNETYRLELTVRF
+320 NEGDGSDKAYRLELTVRF
-333 DYRNNHT
+333 DYGNNHT
-340 EDKNYTVYLPQVPR
+340 ETKDYTVYLPQVPR

-382 EKDITIPPFE
+382 EKDITIPSFE

>member
-90 SKIGR
+90 SKIGS

-110 QKQKEN
+110 RKED
-116 GTWESLTKSDWESL
+116 GTPISDWESL
-130 TKEELESLKFDFP
+130 TKEELESLKFDL
-143 TEFNGWTPI
+143 TGFNGWTPI
-152 NGDFVSPMSNNPCN
+152 NGEFVSPMSNNPCD
-166 EFGVEF
+166 EFRHEF

-183 YTIDSQNMPA
+183 YTIDSKKIPA

-239 YFGKQES
+239 YFGSQES
-246 VDDVISF
+246 VDNVISF
-253 NDNQTANDDN
+253 NNNQTANNNN
-263 QELVEPLIDTAQ
+263 QELVEPLINTAQ
-275 PLVMKPADGSY
+275 TLVKKPADGY

-291 TYLAPNQYGSSNPDT
+291 TYLAPNQHGT
-306 YTAQKTDGTTTSNG
+306 YDKTGGTFTTSEG
-320 LNETYRLELTVRF
+320 TITETGKDKAYRLELTVRF
-333 DYRNNHT
+333 DYGNNHT
-340 EDKNYTVYLPQVPR
+340 ETKDYTVYLPRVPR

-382 EKDITIPPFE
+382 EKDITIPPFK

>member
-90 SKIGR
+90 SKIGS

-110 QKQKEN
+110 QKGD
-116 GTWESLTKSDWESL
+116 GTPISDWESL
-130 TKEELESLKFDFP
+130 TKEELESLKFDL
-143 TEFNGWTPI
+143 TKFNGWTPI
-152 NGDFVSPMSNNPCN
+152 NGDFVSPMSNNPRD
-166 EFGVEF
+166 EFGAEF
-172 TGENTNNYTSS
+172 TGKNENNYTIA
-183 YTIDSQNMPA
+183 YTINPQDIPA

-239 YFGKQES
+239 YFGSQES

-253 NDNQTANDDN
+253 NNNQTANNNN
-263 QELVEPLIDTAQ
+263 QELVESLIGTDQ
-275 PLVMKPADGSY
+275 PLVTKPADGY

-291 TYLAPNQYGSSNPDT
+291 TYLAPNQHGT
-306 YTAQKTDGTTTSNG
+306 YDKTGGTFTTSEG
-320 LNETYRLELTVRF
+320 TIIETGKDKAYRLELTVRF
-333 DYRNNHT
+333 VDYGNNHT
-340 EDKNYTVYLPQVPR
+340 EDKDYTVYLPRVPR

-366 STDVTPEFN
+366 STTINPAFNIMVNAWDEKNIDV
-375 VMTEAWV
+375 
-382 EKDITIPPFE
+382 PPFE